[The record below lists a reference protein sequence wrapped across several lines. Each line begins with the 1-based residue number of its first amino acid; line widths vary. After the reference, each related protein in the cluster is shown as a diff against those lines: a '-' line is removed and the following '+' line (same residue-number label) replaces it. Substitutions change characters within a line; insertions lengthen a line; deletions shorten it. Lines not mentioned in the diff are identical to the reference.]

1 MSLLELMMAGA
12 LLALLAAIAIPS
24 YQQYV
29 DTARDKAAV
38 SDIAL
43 ISEAIQRYY
52 TNHLQLPSSLADIN
66 YDTQLDPWGHPYR
79 YLNFEHAN
87 RGQMRKDRNLVPI
100 NSDYDL
106 YSVGK
111 DGVSQPPLTAA
122 PSRDDIV
129 RAGDGSFIG
138 LASQY
143 VP

>member
-38 SDIAL
+38 GDIAL
-43 ISEAIQRYY
+43 ISEAVQRYY
-52 TNHLQLPSSLADIN
+52 TNHLALPATLADIQ
-66 YDTQLDPWGHPYR
+66 YSSYLDPWGHPYQ
-79 YLNFEHAN
+79 YLNFAHAT

-106 YSVGK
+106 YSMGK
-111 DGVSQPPLTAA
+111 DGASSPPLTAA
-122 PSRDDIV
+122 TSRDDIV
-129 RAGDGSFIG
+129 RAADGSFIG